1 MQGKNGASG
10 ALTAAKRKPRRLLE
24 AEAAL
29 WKRWDRWAKLE
40 GVSWS
45 TFARRAL
52 EQRGSSIEDLVGM
65 ANENGEAREGLLM
78 RLPGLSEKPTPKT
91 APARREKRSVSG
103 GRRKG

>member
-1 MQGKNGASG
+1 MGE
-10 ALTAAKRKPRRLLE
+10 KRKPRRLLE

-40 GVSWS
+40 GVSWA
-45 TFARRAL
+45 TFCRRAL

-91 APARREKRSVSG
+91 AAARREKRRSAVADG
-103 GRRKG
+103 KGSSRT